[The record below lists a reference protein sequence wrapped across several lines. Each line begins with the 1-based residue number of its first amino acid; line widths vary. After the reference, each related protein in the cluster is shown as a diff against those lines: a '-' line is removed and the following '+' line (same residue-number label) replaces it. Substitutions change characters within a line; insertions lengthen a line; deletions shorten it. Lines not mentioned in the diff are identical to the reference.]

1 MAGMRTFDSLK
12 SIFRK
17 EAEDRKAEATPAPS
31 SEEPQA
37 QPEAKDMA
45 VDNDGLQISIE
56 RYLKTGSELG
66 WDIITDAVEYK
77 HELDE
82 ALYKR

>member
-1 MAGMRTFDSLK
+1 MRTFDSLK

-17 EAEDRKAEATPAPS
+17 EAEERKAEATPAPRA
-31 SEEPQA
+31 EPQA

-56 RYLKTGSELG
+56 RYLQTGSELG
-66 WDIITDAVEYK
+66 LDIIIGAVEYK

-82 ALYKR
+82 TLYKR

>member
-1 MAGMRTFDSLK
+1 MGIFDSLK

-17 EAEDRKAEATPAPS
+17 EAEERKAEVTPAPRA
-31 SEEPQA
+31 EPQA
-37 QPEAKDMA
+37 QPEVKDMA

-56 RYLKTGSELG
+56 RYLKTGSELEL
-66 WDIITDAVEYK
+66 DITIDAVEYK

-82 ALYKR
+82 ALYKK